1 MYGEDALVI
10 TRVIRMEKSIDAY
23 PYRIEAKNKL
33 KALEV
38 KKNPPKPKKQR
49 KPRKKKVVE
58 EDE

>member
-1 MYGEDALVI
+1 
-10 TRVIRMEKSIDAY
+10 MEKTINLKSH
-23 PYRIEAKNKL
+23 RREAIPKL
-33 KALEV
+33 RALEA